1 MTVFL
6 TGATGFVGMEVLVRL
21 LDESDEPVAA
31 LVRGR
36 DQAAADQ
43 RLAATLDMA
52 GVPVGA
58 RSRVRAVVGELTAPG
73 LGLSRHDVNELA
85 GEVTSVVHCAASVSW
100 ALSLDEARAINVVG
114 TRRVLAFAEDIDR
127 GGRLDRVVHV
137 STAYVAGRHR
147 GRFAETDLA
156 VGQEFRNT
164 YERAKAEA
172 ESMVQGFAER
182 LPITVVRPSIV
193 VGESD
198 SGWTPAFNVIY
209 WPLRAFSRG
218 LMPEL
223 PALPDSR
230 VDIVPV
236 DYVADVVMWALRAVA
251 PPRVLH
257 ATAGD
262 DALTADRLV
271 GVASAAMGRERPP
284 LVAVGSEIAGGSEQA
299 AAYLEYFD
307 MEVVFDDALSRSL
320 TGIAPPL
327 LESYF
332 GGLISFAEQAR
343 WGKRPVGR
351 AEARALLR
359 PAAA

>member
-1 MTVFL
+1 V
-6 TGATGFVGMEVLVRL
+6 EVLVRL
-21 LDESDEPVAA
+21 LEESDEPVAA

-36 DQAAADQ
+36 DQAAADE
-43 RLAATLDMA
+43 RLAAVLDVA
-52 GVPVGA
+52 GVPHVS
-58 RSRVRAVVGELTAPG
+58 RERVRAVVGELTAPG
-73 LGLSRHDVNELA
+73 LGLTRGAADALA
-85 GEVTSVVHCAASVSW
+85 RDVTSVVHCAASVSW

-114 TRRVLAFAEDIDR
+114 TRRVLALAEDL
-127 GGRLDRVVHV
+127 GRVERVVHV

-147 GRFAETDLA
+147 GSFAERDLV

-223 PALPDSR
+223 PALPDSH

-236 DYVADVVMWALRAVA
+236 DYVADVVLWALRAED
-251 PPRVLH
+251 PPPVLH
-257 ATAGD
+257 ATAGA

-271 GVASAAMGRERPP
+271 GVASAAMGRERPA

-307 MEVVFDDALSRSL
+307 MEVVFDDMRSRAAL
-320 TGIAPPL
+320 GFEPPP

-332 GGLISFAEQAR
+332 ERLIAFAERAR

-351 AEARALLR
+351 AEARAAMER
-359 PAAA
+359 AAA

>member
-21 LDESDEPVAA
+21 LEESDEPVAA

-36 DQAAADQ
+36 DQTAADE
-43 RLAATLDMA
+43 RLAATLDVA
-52 GVPVGA
+52 GVPAAA
-58 RSRVRAVVGELTAPG
+58 RERVRAVTGELTAPG
-73 LGLSRHDVNELA
+73 LGLSAREEEQLV
-85 GEVTSVVHCAASVSW
+85 GSVTSVVHCAASVSW
-100 ALSLDEARAINVVG
+100 ALSLDEARSINVVG
-114 TRRVLAFAEDIDR
+114 TRRVLALAEELD
-127 GGRLDRVVHV
+127 RLDRIVHV
-137 STAYVAGRHR
+137 STAYVAGRHS

-172 ESMVQGFAER
+172 ESMVHGLAER

-198 SGWTPAFNVIY
+198 SGWTPSFNVIY

-218 LMPEL
+218 LMSEV
-223 PALPDSR
+223 PALPHSH

-236 DYVADVVMWALRAVA
+236 DYVADVVLWALRASD
-251 PPRVLH
+251 PPPVLH
-257 ATAGD
+257 ATAGS
-262 DALTADRLV
+262 DALTADRLAD
-271 GVASAAMGRERPP
+271 VASAAMGRERPP

-307 MEVVFDDALSRSL
+307 MEVVFDDAASRAAL
-320 TGIAPPL
+320 GFGPPALEAYFERLIA
-327 LESYF
+327 
-332 GGLISFAEQAR
+332 FAEDAR

-351 AEARALLR
+351 AEARAAMER
-359 PAAA
+359 AAA